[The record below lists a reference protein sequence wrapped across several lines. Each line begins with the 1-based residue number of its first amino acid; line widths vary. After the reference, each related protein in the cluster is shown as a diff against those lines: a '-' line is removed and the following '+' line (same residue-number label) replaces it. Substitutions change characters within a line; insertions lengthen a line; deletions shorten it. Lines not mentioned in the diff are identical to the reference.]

1 MVFKKKI
8 LIILNYNKIKIK
20 MVYDFITKYY
30 FIKLKYNNKTLHF
43 NKHNIKH
50 I

>member
-1 MVFKKKI
+1 
-8 LIILNYNKIKIK
+8 

-43 NKHNIKH
+43 NKHNISTCNN
-50 I
+50 IFNNQ